1 MKNGKENIIFRV
13 LVILLIFIIIITSA
27 VQFKKYKDNKKFNN
41 YNDKVEYLN
50 NEHIAL
56 LPNLNNDKPVY

>member
-1 MKNGKENIIFRV
+1 MKNGKENIVFRI

-50 NEHIAL
+50 DEHIVSL
-56 LPNLNNDKPVY
+56 LNLNNDKPVY

>member
-1 MKNGKENIIFRV
+1 MKNGKENIVFRI

-27 VQFKKYKDNKKFNN
+27 VQFKKYKNNKKFNN

-50 NEHIAL
+50 DEHIAS
-56 LPNLNNDKPVY
+56 LPNLNNDRPVY